1 MRGIIIIFGFSCL
14 IHAQGKAETSSGHDV
29 AYEKTI
35 EFKVSRK
42 KGGKY
47 KLSSRVKIS
56 TTYLSDR
63 STRVTRYQ
71 IYEPYFG
78 RVSKIKAKLR
88 DKGVKGNRISSRTY
102 DRGDV
107 FIGDDKLHTIS
118 FPANIQVGDK
128 ASYSYKMDYRDA
140 TYLPLIRIPNKNFL
154 KSFKITIE
162 HPKEISAEFDIFFSR
177 GEIDYK
183 ITHPDT
189 KHTVITFDSLEWAKP
204 LVNFPFNDFRA
215 VVLIALL
222 DNGSPINP
230 VSVAGFADWY
240 LKLDHPSPDLSNEQK
255 GLMRDRLDIDS
266 GVMALLAKIHTF
278 ARDSIRYIADVR
290 GDHAIVPY
298 APSVVFDRKYGDC
311 KDRAN
316 LVCAMARDAGIEV
329 HMAVISSSEVTPALN
344 GTHVSQYDHVIC
356 AYYDDSLGTVFF
368 DPTATYCEFG
378 NLPDYLIGKKALILD
393 PENPRLLK
401 VQATSNSVSIE
412 MTISASIDSLESGT
426 ATVTLRN
433 GFYSSVLRAKRK
445 LKGIDFENHLSNLI
459 LSRFHKIELD
469 SFRIVDETDGMIML
483 NANADLSSFII
494 SSPTKTYIPR
504 VPFLVMDRRVLE
516 REDDSLPVYFE
527 SRANFMLTLN
537 LAKPNY
543 ATVSDSLVLTDN
555 EIVSFRSALILSDS
569 DHVNIIYEFERQTKF
584 VAAQSKSEFLS
595 FCRDYFANKKS
606 MFILKEV
613 SP

>member
-1 MRGIIIIFGFSCL
+1 MRGIIIIFAFSCL
-14 IHAQGKAETSSGHDV
+14 IHPQGKAATSSDHDV

-56 TTYLSDR
+56 TTFLSDR
-63 STRVTRYQ
+63 STRETRYQ

-78 RVSKIKAKLR
+78 RVSKIKARLR

-154 KSFKITIE
+154 KTFKITIA
-162 HPKEISAEFDIFFSR
+162 HPKEVSAEFDIFFSR

-183 ITHPDT
+183 ITNPDT
-189 KHTVITFDSLEWAKP
+189 KHTVITFNSLEWVKP
-204 LVNFPFNDFRA
+204 LPNFPFNDFRA
-215 VVLIALL
+215 VVSITLL

-240 LKLDHPSPDLSNEQK
+240 LKLDHPSPDLNSEQK
-255 GLMRDRLDIDS
+255 SLLRDRLGTDRD
-266 GVMALLAKIHTF
+266 VMARLAIIHTF

-290 GDHAIVPY
+290 GEHAIVPY
-298 APSVVFDRKYGDC
+298 APSVVFNRKYGDC

-316 LVCAMARDAGIEV
+316 LACAMARDAGIEV
-329 HMAVISSSEVTPALN
+329 HMAVISSTKVTPVLN

-401 VQATSNSVSIE
+401 VQATNNSVSIE
-412 MTISASIDSLESGT
+412 MTISTSIDSLDSGV
-426 ATVTLRN
+426 AAVTLRN

-483 NANADLSSFII
+483 KAKADLSSFIV

-527 SRANFMLTLN
+527 SRAKFRLTLS
-537 LAKPNY
+537 LATPNY
-543 ATVSDSLVLTDN
+543 ATNSDSLVLTDN
-555 EIVSFRSALILSDS
+555 KTVSFRAALTLSDS
-569 DHVNIIYEFERQTKF
+569 DHVQITYEFERQTKLI
-584 VAAQSKSEFLS
+584 AAKSKPEFLS

-606 MFILKEV
+606 MFILKEG